1 MPVTFGV
8 PREQEDFARRNSKFL
23 EVLPKL
29 TNRINEIL
37 ATRGFHPDPRPEGE
51 PEDEWQNRL
60 VAQRLVFFLGR
71 LAAED
76 FMEILLQCANGYGM
90 SGLKLLRPM
99 FEGLVTGLYIAGH
112 PDQAKAFMGYHIVH
126 QRKFLKMAEAAGI
139 DLSAII
145 PPPEQAKIEAEYRA
159 SRDVYRMM
167 KCPECDAALADV
179 SWTKADPIAMARE
192 LELQELAVQCYA
204 YTTLHIHTTP
214 TRLISRLE
222 ETEDVLRFKDGPQ
235 RAEADAALT
244 GAHCCIAH
252 VLDSHNRF
260 FNLGIAGLEAELAGG
275 IEEAWGPDPG
285 WRMP

>member
-8 PREQEDFARRNSKFL
+8 PSEQEDFARRNSKFL
-23 EVLPKL
+23 DVLPKL
-29 TNRINEIL
+29 THRINEIL
-37 ATRGFHPDPRPEGE
+37 ATRTVHPDPRTASE
-51 PEDEWQNRL
+51 PEEAWQSRL

-76 FMEILLQCANGYGM
+76 FMEILLQCANGYGV

-99 FEGLVTGLYIAGH
+99 FEGVITGLYIARH
-112 PDQAKAFMGYHIVH
+112 PDQAKVFMGYHTVH
-126 QRKFLKMAEAAGI
+126 QRKFLKIAEAARI

-145 PPPEQAKIEAEYRA
+145 PPAEQARIEAEYRD
-159 SRDVYRMM
+159 SRDAYRTM
-167 KCPECDAALADV
+167 KCPECDAVLADV

-192 LELQELAVQCYA
+192 LGLQELAVQCYA
-204 YTTLHIHTTP
+204 YTTLHVHTTP

-252 VLDSHNRF
+252 VLESHNRF
-260 FNLGIAGLEAELAGG
+260 FNLRIAGLEAELAAAIG
-275 IEEAWGPDPG
+275 EAWGPDPG
-285 WRMP
+285 WRVP